1 MAAAQLASA
10 IAWVLV
16 NWARKLGTEIASIEY
31 ADANGG
37 RKLVRY
43 WSMRPTKGKFTP
55 NDEVD
60 QAQWLA
66 VGEAL
71 STLTYARDRAL
82 LRSHL
87 ETRAQ

>member
-1 MAAAQLASA
+1 
-10 IAWVLV
+10 
-16 NWARKLGTEIASIEY
+16 
-31 ADANGG
+31 
-37 RKLVRY
+37 
-43 WSMRPTKGKFTP
+43 MRPTKGKFTP